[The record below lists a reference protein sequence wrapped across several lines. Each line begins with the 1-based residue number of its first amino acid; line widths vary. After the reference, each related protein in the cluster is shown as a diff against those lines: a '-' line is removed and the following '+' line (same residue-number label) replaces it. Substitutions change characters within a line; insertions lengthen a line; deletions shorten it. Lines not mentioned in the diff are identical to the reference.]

1 MRLESFLRNIED
13 FPFYRLYREVKRA
26 EVSENAAKK
35 HAELAKTQVHRGA
48 QKEAAEKLQ
57 YLHTLLEDNGSIDD
71 TIDAILD
78 VINITSGSVLT
89 PDFLPPWTPDGLKQ
103 ALGKALN
110 AQAHPTDNRE
120 GSADAKEEDG
130 EDDNE

>member
-1 MRLESFLRNIED
+1 M
-13 FPFYRLYREVKRA
+13 
-26 EVSENAAKK
+26 SENAAKK

-57 YLHTLLEDNGSIDD
+57 YLHTLLQDNCSIDD
-71 TIDAILD
+71 TIDAILE
-78 VINITSGSVLT
+78 VINITSGSVFT

-110 AQAHPTDNRE
+110 TQAHPPENRE
-120 GSADAKEEDG
+120 VLADTKDDG
-130 EDDNE
+130 EHNNE